1 MCPHGG
7 GRNPLDSGE
16 YRRISFLRTLIR
28 GFAAKR
34 PSCIVADTMVD
45 TRTKEQRRRI
55 MQAVRGKDTGPE
67 WTVRRLLHSL
77 GYRYRLHRKDL
88 PGKPDLA
95 FPSRKK
101 AIFVHGCFWHA
112 HGCRFG
118 RPPKSR
124 LDFWLPKLARNRQHD
139 AGIRE
144 QLEELGWQVLT
155 VWQCETKDSAA
166 LTIRLCAFLESDVD
180 KPADIRTACSDM
192 PIPGSETGISEKGNG
207 NIVRP
212 IGVDLFA
219 GAGGLSLGF
228 EYAGFDIV
236 AAIENDP
243 IHCATHEFN
252 FPYCTTMCRSVLDAR
267 GADIRSM
274 AGIGTRDIAV
284 VFGGAP
290 CQGFSMI
297 GKRSLDDPRN
307 ELVHHFVRLVLEL
320 QPAYFVFE
328 NVKGLTVG
336 SQRQVLGEM
345 IETFDRGGYHV
356 LLPYRVL
363 NAADYGVPQERHRL
377 FLLGSREDRA
387 LPCYPKPHDK
397 RVTVAEALD
406 DLPVADWFPDLMERD
421 WTEARFGPPSAY
433 ARRLRDLA
441 NAPDDFGYRRMF
453 NCSVLTSSLRT
464 THTEKSRR
472 RFAATA
478 VGKFEPVS
486 QFYKLD
492 PDGVCNTLR
501 SGTTSDRGAFTSPR
515 PIHPYMPR
523 CITNREAARLHSY
536 PDWFRFHVT
545 KWHGFRQIGN
555 SVPPLLAQAV
565 AAQIMTALGGTP
577 SASPRAL
584 KLGDSALLQLTP
596 TQASKRYTTSA
607 NAILDHRLD
616 TANSYAAEIALT

>member
-1 MCPHGG
+1 M
-7 GRNPLDSGE
+7 
-16 YRRISFLRTLIR
+16 T
-28 GFAAKR
+28 
-34 PSCIVADTMVD
+34 D
-45 TRTKEQRRRI
+45 TRTKDQRRRI

-88 PGKPDLA
+88 PGKPDLV

-139 AGIRE
+139 AEIRE
-144 QLEELGWQVLT
+144 RLDELGWQVLT
-155 VWQCETKDSAA
+155 VWQCETKDAA
-166 LTIRLCAFLESDVD
+166 TLTARLCAFLEGGSEGLAATRMAR
-180 KPADIRTACSDM
+180 PDILM
-192 PIPGSETGISEKGNG
+192 PVSETGISENDS
-207 NIVRP
+207 IARP
-212 IGVDLFA
+212 IGIDLFA

-228 EYAGFDIV
+228 ELAGFDVV

-252 FPYCTTMCRSVLDAR
+252 FPYCTTICRSVLDIR
-267 GADIRSM
+267 GADIRKM
-274 AGIGTRDIAV
+274 IGIGTQDIAV

-320 QPAYFVFE
+320 QPAYFAFE

-336 SQRQVLGEM
+336 NQHRVLDEM
-345 IETFDRGGYHV
+345 VEAFDRGGYR
-356 LLPYRVL
+356 LLPYRIL

-377 FLLGSREDRA
+377 FLLGSRRDRA
-387 LPCYPKPHDK
+387 LPRYPEPCYN

-406 DLPVADWFPDLMERD
+406 DLPIADRFPELMERD
-421 WTEARFGPPSAY
+421 WAEAQFGVPSEY
-433 ARRLRDLA
+433 ARRLRCLA
-441 NAPDDFGYRRMF
+441 KAPEDFGYRRIF
-453 NCSVLTSSLRT
+453 DRSILTSSLRT
-464 THTEKSRR
+464 MHTEKTRH
-472 RFAATA
+472 RFSITA
-478 VGKFEPVS
+478 CDKTDPIS
-486 QFYKLD
+486 QFYKLN

-501 SGTTSDRGAFTSPR
+501 SGTTKDRGAFTSPR
-515 PIHPYMPR
+515 PIHPHMPR

-565 AAQIMTALGGTP
+565 AAQIMAALGETP
-577 SASPRAL
+577 YVSPREL
-584 KLGDSALLQLTP
+584 KLGDSTLLQLTP
-596 TQASKRYTTSA
+596 TQAGKRYITPTIEIRDRRSDVA
-607 NAILDHRLD
+607 DL
-616 TANSYAAEIALT
+616 YAPEFGLA

>member
-1 MCPHGG
+1 
-7 GRNPLDSGE
+7 
-16 YRRISFLRTLIR
+16 
-28 GFAAKR
+28 
-34 PSCIVADTMVD
+34 MVD
-45 TRTKEQRRRI
+45 TRTKKQRRRI

-67 WTVRRLLHSL
+67 WAVRRLLHSL

-88 PGKPDLA
+88 PGKPDLV
-95 FPSRKK
+95 FPSRRK

-124 LDFWLPKLARNRQHD
+124 LDFWLPKLDRNRKHD
-139 AGIRE
+139 AETRAR
-144 QLEELGWQVLT
+144 LEALGWQVLT
-155 VWQCETKDSAA
+155 VWQCETKDADV
-166 LTIRLCAFLESDVD
+166 LTVRLCAFLEDDID
-180 KPADIRTACSDM
+180 KPIDIRTACSSRPM
-192 PIPGSETGISEKGNG
+192 PVSEIGFAEKN
-207 NIVRP
+207 NKSIVRP
-212 IGVDLFA
+212 IGIDLFS

-228 EYAGFDIV
+228 EFAGFDI
-236 AAIENDP
+236 AAAVESDP

-252 FPYCTTMCRSVLDAR
+252 FPYCTTICRSVLDIR

-274 AGIGTRDIAV
+274 ADIGIRDIAV

-320 QPAYFVFE
+320 QPAYFAFE

-336 SQRQVLGEM
+336 SQRQVLDEM
-345 IETFDRGGYHV
+345 VETFDRGGYRV

-377 FLLGSREDRA
+377 FLLGSREDQV
-387 LPCYPKPHDK
+387 LPDYPKSHDK
-397 RVTVAEALD
+397 RITVSEAID
-406 DLPVADWFPDLMERD
+406 DLPVADWFPELIERD
-421 WTEARFGPPSAY
+421 WAKVQFGRPSSY
-433 ARRLRDLA
+433 ARRLRGLA
-441 NAPDDFGYRRMF
+441 KAPEDFEYRRIF
-453 NCSVLTSSLRT
+453 DRSVLTSSLRT
-464 THTEKSRR
+464 THTEKTRR
-472 RFAATA
+472 RFAVAA
-478 VGKFEPVS
+478 LGKFEPVS

-492 PDGVCNTLR
+492 HGSVCNTLR
-501 SGTTSDRGAFTSPR
+501 SGTTSERGAFTSPR

-565 AAQIMTALGGTP
+565 AARIMTALGETP
-577 SASPRAL
+577 YVSPKGL
-584 KLGDSALLQLTP
+584 KLGDPTLLQLTP
-596 TQASKRYTTSA
+596 RQAGKRYIAPAISVPDYRAGSA
-607 NAILDHRLD
+607 DP
-616 TANSYAAEIALT
+616 YAAEIGLV